1 MLRPA
6 LLAAALCAAALSLNT
21 SARADA
27 PVADGNW
34 LISYTPR
41 GAAFEQNFFIVKL
54 ETKGDKTT
62 GTIVAPAKGI
72 TVKDVKVSGKE
83 LTITT
88 SNGLMFSGVVGSDPK
103 QVLGGFGNENVQFR
117 GRMVPTDKDAIETPS
132 SPLKGVPAPMTE
144 ATKLASA
151 PQGLRF
157 QAQREKD
164 AEKKKELT
172 AKADEA
178 QKEADEKVPGLYREV
193 VAKSADNP
201 AAIDASL
208 ALLQT
213 AAKAKV
219 TPDEAKKLVGVITK
233 QSAAYG
239 STYSKFVTV
248 DAAELLVNTKGLEAV
263 AVDALAPMVKALS
276 DKDPAELQVKLLT
289 PYQKAL
295 EKAGKTAEAKTVAGT
310 LVKLETKLD
319 EEYHAKVP
327 PFKPT
332 KFEGRKEKGA
342 NQVAV
347 MELFT
352 GAQCPPCVAA
362 DVAFDALAKSYK
374 PTDVVLIQY
383 HMHIPGPDPLTN
395 SDDIAR
401 WDYYRE
407 TFPMDI
413 RGTPSTLFNG
423 KPAAGGGGGMANAE
437 GKFGE
442 YKGLIDPLLEKT
454 TAVKMGGKATRTG
467 DKIQI
472 AVDVNGLESTDDLKL
487 RLLVVE
493 DVVKYVGGNKLRF
506 HHHVVRSMP
515 GGAAGVA
522 VKDKSMKHTAT
533 ADVAEIRKTLT
544 AYLDDF
550 VAKSGP
556 FPNSN
561 RPMDLNALKVIALV
575 QNDKTREIVQA
586 VQIEVEGKATG
597 GGQ

>member
-6 LLAAALCAAALSLNT
+6 LLAAALFAAAVSLSS

-34 LISYTPR
+34 VISYTPR
-41 GAAFEQNFFIVKL
+41 GDALERNIFIVKL

-62 GTIVAPAKGI
+62 GTIVAPAKGMA
-72 TVKDVKVSGKE
+72 VKDVKVTGKE

-88 SNGLMFSGVVGSDPK
+88 TSGLMFSGVIGSDPK
-103 QVLGGFGNENVQFR
+103 QILGGFGNENIQFR
-117 GRMVPTDKDAIETPS
+117 GRMVPTDKDALDPPAPI
-132 SPLKGVPAPMTE
+132 KGLPAPM
-144 ATKLASA
+144 ADAIKLAGT
-151 PQGLRF
+151 PQELRF

-164 AEKKKELT
+164 ADKKKELQ
-172 AKADEA
+172 AKAVEA

-193 VAKSADNP
+193 VEKSADNP
-201 AAIDASL
+201 TAIDAAL
-208 ALLQT
+208 ALIQT
-213 AAKAKV
+213 ASKAKV
-219 TPDEAKKLVGVITK
+219 TADEAKKLVGIITK

-263 AVDALAPMVKALS
+263 AVDALAPVAKGLTE
-276 DKDPAELQVKLLT
+276 KDPAELQVKVLT

-295 EKAGKTAEAKTVAGT
+295 DKAGKTAEAKAVAGT

-374 PTDVVLIQY
+374 PTDLVLIQY

-395 SDDIAR
+395 TDDIAR

-442 YKGLIDPLLEKT
+442 YKKLIDPLLETT

-467 DKIQI
+467 DKIAI
-472 AVDVNGLESTDDLKL
+472 AVDVAGLESTDDLKL

-522 VKDKSMKHTAT
+522 IKDKAMKHTAT
-533 ADVAEIRKTLT
+533 ADVAEIRKSLT
-544 AYLDDF
+544 KYLDEF
-550 VAKSGP
+550 AAKSGP

-561 RPMDLNALKVIALV
+561 RPMDMTALKVIALV
-575 QNDKTREIVQA
+575 QNDKTKEIVQA
-586 VQIEVEGKATG
+586 VQIEVEGKAAG